1 MSMSLLGYQAKRP
14 IDELQLKL
22 KLFLAEEMRKWD
34 KTFPDDLW
42 VQFGRLTNWK
52 GSLHQ
57 RPKYW
62 GKLVMKLI
70 YEYLDADVAQWLRE
84 NAPKPVKGK
93 NYFLWMNEQYGL
105 KKLLE
110 HIWKVIGIASTCATM
125 DELERKMEEQYGKRS
140 GFQFE
145 LKLVVPE
152 QKH

>member
-1 MSMSLLGYQAKRP
+1 
-14 IDELQLKL
+14 
-22 KLFLAEEMRKWD
+22 
-34 KTFPDDLW
+34 
-42 VQFGRLTNWK
+42 
-52 GSLHQ
+52 
-57 RPKYW
+57 
-62 GKLVMKLI
+62 MKLI